1 VKPIKKLV
9 LALMA
14 GVFLFYCSADP
25 APTYAAPKLVL
36 KEEVFDFQEV
46 TEGKTLEHDF
56 VIRNQ
61 GDQPLTIQDVKT
73 G

>member
-1 VKPIKKLV
+1 VKPFNKLI
-9 LALMA
+9 LAVMA
-14 GVFLFYCSADP
+14 GIFLFYYSADP
-25 APTYAAPKLVL
+25 NPTFAAPKLVL
-36 KEEVFDFQEV
+36 KEEIFDFHEV
-46 TEGKTLEHDF
+46 LEGQTLEHVF

>member
-1 VKPIKKLV
+1 MEPVNKLI
-9 LALMA
+9 LAIIM
-14 GVFLFYCSADP
+14 GFFLFYCSADP
-25 APTYAAPKLVL
+25 ITTYGAPKLTI
-36 KEEVFDFQEV
+36 KEQIFDFHEV
-46 TEGKTLEHDF
+46 MEGQILEHDF

>member
-1 VKPIKKLV
+1 
-9 LALMA
+9 MA
-14 GVFLFYCSADP
+14 GIFLFYCSADP

-56 VIRNQ
+56 VISNQ

>member
-1 VKPIKKLV
+1 VKYLNKIV
-9 LALMA
+9 STIMA
-14 GVFLFYCSADP
+14 GFFLFFCSADP
-25 APTYAAPKLVL
+25 APTFAAPKLVI
-36 KEEVFDFQEV
+36 KEEIFDFHEV
-46 TEGKTLEHDF
+46 MEGQTLEHDF